1 MPEPTNAPHLLC
13 FGCGYVAE
21 TLATRLLREGWR
33 VSGTTRDAE
42 RAQAL
47 EARGIR
53 PLIFDGEAPLPEDAL
68 ADVTHVLHSVP
79 PREEGD
85 PVLRQHGEALAAL
98 PGLAWFGYLSTT
110 GVYGDHG
117 GAWVTEDSALQATS
131 PRSRRRVEA
140 EAAWRALLERHG
152 LPLHVFRLAGIYGP
166 GRNQLAA
173 LRQGRARRIAK
184 PGYVFGRIHVEDIC
198 RALEASIAAPQPG
211 AVYNLADDLPEEP
224 EAVVAY
230 AADLLGIAPP
240 PLVPFEDAELTP
252 MAKSFY
258 LDCRRV
264 SNKRLREELGVAL
277 AYPTYKEGLNAL
289 AKDEATSTTC
299 RPGLTQRV

>member
-1 MPEPTNAPHLLC
+1 MSEPANPPHLLC
-13 FGCGYVAE
+13 FGCGYVAQ
-21 TLATRLLREGWR
+21 TLAARLLQEGWR
-33 VSGTTRDAE
+33 VSGTTRDEEKA
-42 RAQAL
+42 RALQAL
-47 EARGIR
+47 GIE
-53 PLIFDGEAPLPEDAL
+53 PLIFDGASPLPEDAL
-68 ADVTHVLHSVP
+68 AEVTHVLHSVP

-85 PVLRQHGEALAAL
+85 PVLRSHGEAMAAL
-98 PGLAWFGYLSTT
+98 PQLKWFGYLSTT

-117 GAWVTEDSALQATS
+117 GAWVTEESALQATS
-131 PRSRRRVEA
+131 ARSRRRVEA
-140 EAAWRALLERHG
+140 EAAWRALLESRG

-166 GRNQLAA
+166 GRNQLTA

-224 EAVVAY
+224 EVVVAY
-230 AADLLGIAPP
+230 AAELLGIAPP

-264 SNKRLREELGVAL
+264 SNRRLREELGVAL
-277 AYPTYKEGLNAL
+277 AYPTYKEGLSAL
-289 AKDEATSTTC
+289 AKAE
-299 RPGLTQRV
+299 QV

>member
-1 MPEPTNAPHLLC
+1 MSEPANPPHLLC
-13 FGCGYVAE
+13 FGCGYVAK
-21 TLATRLLREGWR
+21 TLAARLLQEGWR
-33 VSGTTRDAE
+33 VSGTTRDEEKA
-42 RAQAL
+42 RALQAL
-47 EARGIR
+47 GIE
-53 PLIFDGEAPLPEDAL
+53 PLIFDGDSALPEDVL

-85 PVLRQHGEALAAL
+85 PVLRSHGETLAAL
-98 PGLAWFGYLSTT
+98 PQLQWFGYLSTT

-117 GAWVTEDSALQATS
+117 GDWVTEESALQATS
-131 PRSRRRVEA
+131 ARSRRRVEA

-166 GRNQLAA
+166 GRNQLTA

-224 EAVVAY
+224 EVVVAY

-240 PLVPFEDAELTP
+240 PLVPFDEAELTP

-264 SNKRLREELGVAL
+264 SNRRLREELGVAL
-277 AYPTYKEGLNAL
+277 AYPTYKEGLSAL
-289 AKDEATSTTC
+289 AKAE
-299 RPGLTQRV
+299 QV

>member
-1 MPEPTNAPHLLC
+1 MSEHANTPHLLC

-21 TLATRLLREGWR
+21 TLAAHLLQEGWR
-33 VSGTTRDAE
+33 VSGTTRDEEKAK
-42 RAQAL
+42 AL
-47 EARGIR
+47 RARGIE
-53 PLIFDGEAPLPEDAL
+53 PLIFDGESPIADFAEVAG
-68 ADVTHVLHSVP
+68 DVTHVLHSVP
-79 PREEGD
+79 PRDDGD
-85 PVLRQHGEALAAL
+85 PVLRLHGEALAAL
-98 PGLAWFGYLSTT
+98 PRLQWFAYLSTT

-131 PRSRRRVEA
+131 ARSRRRVGA

-152 LPLHVFRLAGIYGP
+152 LPLHIFRLAGIYGP
-166 GRNQLAA
+166 GRNQLTA
-173 LRQGRARRIAK
+173 LRQGRARRILK

-224 EAVVAY
+224 EVVVAY
-230 AADLLGIAPP
+230 AAELLGIAPP
-240 PLVPFEDAELTP
+240 PLVPFDDAELSP

-264 SNKRLREELGVAL
+264 SNRRLREELGVAL
-277 AYPTYKEGLNAL
+277 AYPTYKEGLRAL
-289 AKDEATSTTC
+289 AEDEAST
-299 RPGLTQRV
+299 

>member
-1 MPEPTNAPHLLC
+1 MSDPANPPHLLC
-13 FGCGYVAE
+13 FGCGYVAQ
-21 TLATRLLREGWR
+21 TLAARLLQEGWR

-42 RAQAL
+42 KAKALQAL
-47 EARGIR
+47 GIE
-53 PLIFDGEAPLPEDAL
+53 PLIFDGASPLPEDAL

-85 PVLRQHGEALAAL
+85 PVLKSQGEVLAAL
-98 PGLAWFGYLSTT
+98 PKLQWFGYLSTT

-117 GAWVTEDSALQATS
+117 GAWVTEESPLQATS
-131 PRSRRRVEA
+131 ARSRRRVEA
-140 EAAWRALLERHG
+140 EAAWRALLESHG

-166 GRNQLAA
+166 GRNQLTA

-224 EAVVAY
+224 EVVVAY

-240 PLVPFEDAELTP
+240 PLVPFDEAELTP

-264 SNKRLREELGVAL
+264 SNRRLREELGVAL
-277 AYPTYKEGLNAL
+277 AYPTYTEGLSAL
-289 AKDEATSTTC
+289 AESEQA
-299 RPGLTQRV
+299 

>member
-21 TLATRLLREGWR
+21 ALAARLLKKGWR
-33 VSGTTRDAE
+33 VSGTTRDTE

-47 EARGIR
+47 ETLGIQ
-53 PLIFDGEAPLPEDAL
+53 PLIFDGETPLPEEAL
-68 ADVTHVLHSVP
+68 AGVTHIVHSVP

-85 PVLRQHGEALAAL
+85 PVLLTHGETLAGL
-98 PGLAWFGYLSTT
+98 PNLEWFAYLSTT

-117 GAWVTEDSALQATS
+117 GAWVTEESALQATS
-131 PRSRRRVEA
+131 ARSRRRVEA
-140 EAAWRALLERHG
+140 EAAWRALLESHG

-211 AVYNLADDLPEEP
+211 AVYNLADDLPEEA
-224 EAVVAY
+224 EVVVAY

-240 PLVPFEDAELTP
+240 PLVPFEEAELSP
-252 MAKSFY
+252 MARSFY

-277 AYPTYKEGLNAL
+277 AYPTYKEGLRAL
-289 AKDEATSTTC
+289 VEDERAAD
-299 RPGLTQRV
+299 

>member
-1 MPEPTNAPHLLC
+1 MSEPANPPHLLC
-13 FGCGYVAE
+13 FGCGYVAK
-21 TLATRLLREGWR
+21 TLAARLLQEGWR

-42 RAQAL
+42 KARALRAL
-47 EARGIR
+47 GIE
-53 PLIFDGEAPLPEDAL
+53 PLIFDGDSALPEDAL

-98 PGLAWFGYLSTT
+98 PQLQWFGYLSTT

-117 GAWVTEDSALQATS
+117 GDWVTEESALQATS
-131 PRSRRRVEA
+131 ARSRRRVEA
-140 EAAWRALLERHG
+140 EAAWQALLESHG

-166 GRNQLAA
+166 GRNQLTA

-224 EAVVAY
+224 EVVVAY

-240 PLVPFEDAELTP
+240 PLVPFDEAELTP

-264 SNKRLREELGVAL
+264 SNRRLREELGVAL
-277 AYPTYKEGLNAL
+277 AYPTYKEGLSAL
-289 AKDEATSTTC
+289 AKAEQA
-299 RPGLTQRV
+299 